1 VENVVHGFL
10 KLEEK
15 LAPGSPA
22 AGQVPLRLPSS
33 RLHFAFTHS
42 FGRAT
47 QAYFI
52 SDDAPVEYF
61 KFASQFGRKFG
72 HTFRIIP
79 HYVATVL
86 AHIVEFLA
94 RLTEYV
100 NILRH
105 DRCHG
110 HHILVCIR
118 LTLSSL
124 SLSSLWVF

>member
-1 VENVVHGFL
+1 M
-10 KLEEK
+10 
-15 LAPGSPA
+15 PA
-22 AGQVPLRLPSS
+22 LTPS
-33 RLHFAFTHS
+33 FFD
-42 FGRAT
+42 RAT

-100 NILRH
+100 NVL
-105 DRCHG
+105 
-110 HHILVCIR
+110 HHHSLSSHRLLVGIK
-118 LTLSSL
+118 LTFSL
-124 SLSSLWVF
+124 SLGFPDDDDNAEVDDCHWVS